1 MDLAGLHHSS
11 DPLVLPRAR
20 ARLLGDDL
28 AMLVLRERRLRETTL
43 ALAQLPGPDA
53 RAGSAL
59 ADRLLGL
66 LALLRGLLL
75 GSLLLLAA
83 LLRDFLLGNL
93 LLALACLLRRHNHT
107 HTPFFEPRACE
118 QSIRVQRGQPAER
131 VQKSRRRL
139 RACSIMVYFAL
150 SHIGKHLRAFR
161 CLH

>member
-93 LLALACLLRRHNHT
+93 LLALACLLRRHNYT
-107 HTPFFEPRACE
+107 YTPPFEPRACA
-118 QSIRVQRGQPAER
+118 QSIRVQHGQPANSVR
-131 VQKSRRRL
+131 KSRRRL
-139 RACSIMVYFAL
+139 RVCFIAL
-150 SHIGKHLRAFR
+150 SLTLGNISLLFVFYTGNF
-161 CLH
+161 